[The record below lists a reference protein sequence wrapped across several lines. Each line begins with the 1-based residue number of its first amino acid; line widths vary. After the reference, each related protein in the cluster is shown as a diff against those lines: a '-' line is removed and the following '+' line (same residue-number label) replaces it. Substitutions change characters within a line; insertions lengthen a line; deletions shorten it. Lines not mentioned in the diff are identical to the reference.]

1 MRFSDD
7 IYDDRRKNHLVEI
20 GFNSRIEIA
29 RGKGVH
35 SLFVRRLKYSRP
47 RFATT
52 KGVHDILEENI
63 GTRGVGS
70 IDLGDKPPSF
80 VYLLAVSHI
89 TLHSIIV
96 LIETQCLPDICIY
109 SAITEFLQMDSSIKS
124 FDVAIAKYLSKR
136 SLFARRSKVMK

>member
-1 MRFSDD
+1 M
-7 IYDDRRKNHLVEI
+7 
-20 GFNSRIEIA
+20 
-29 RGKGVH
+29 
-35 SLFVRRLKYSRP
+35 RRLKYSRP

-70 IDLGDKPPSF
+70 IDLGEKPPSF

-124 FDVAIAKYLSKR
+124 FDGSGYSKIFIEKVSIR
-136 SLFARRSKVMK
+136 STLKGYEVEKAA